1 MKRLQNKVA
10 LVTSASKGIG
20 LACASDWL
28 KKAPGYVWGVRR
40 NGRHPENLR

>member
-20 LACASDWL
+20 LACALRLAEEGARVCMGS
-28 KKAPGYVWGVRR
+28 PQ